1 MVYCIDNRIVTL
13 ISIFLDGTLAILI
26 GNDYAMKVASYPSPI
41 LLLPF
46 LFLCIN
52 TDAQNFEDVEIV
64 TTKVSDHVY
73 MLEGSGGNI
82 GVCVGKDGPILIDDQ
97 YAPLSEKIKEAIH
110 AITDLPVQFV
120 INTHFHH
127 DHSGGNEVF
136 AETAHII
143 AHENARKRIRDYEQ
157 DQVEQGNQS
166 VVNSA
171 ALPALVFNDD
181 MTVYQNDMEID
192 LIYITHAHTD
202 GDVAVYFKAENV
214 IHMGDLYVQ
223 YGWPFVDMMKGG
235 NVLGMVESLDH
246 ILSVID
252 GDTKIIP
259 GHGKLATRSEMIA
272 FNDMLRTVIA
282 RVRSAKQNG
291 KSLEEILE
299 MKPMEGYENVE
310 GDAASFLERVFLS
323 LDM

>member
-1 MVYCIDNRIVTL
+1 MIAA
-13 ISIFLDGTLAILI
+13 SHQIL
-26 GNDYAMKVASYPSPI
+26 VFI
-41 LLLPF
+41 LTF
-46 LFLCIN
+46 LFFHIT
-52 TDAQNFEDVEIV
+52 TDAQNFEDVEIA
-64 TTKVSDHVY
+64 TTRVSDHIY
-73 MLEGSGGNI
+73 MLEGRGGNI

-97 YAPLSEKIKEAIH
+97 YAPLSEKIKEAVR

-136 AETAHII
+136 GETAHII
-143 AHENARKRIRDYEQ
+143 AHENARERIVDYELN
-157 DQVEQGNQS
+157 QVEQGNQS
-166 VVNSA
+166 EVKQS

-181 MTVYQNDMEID
+181 MTLYQNDMEIE

-202 GDVAVYFKAENV
+202 GDVAVYFREENV

-252 GDTKIIP
+252 GETKIIP

-291 KSLEEILE
+291 KSLQEILE
-299 MKPMEGYENVE
+299 MKPMEGYEDVE
-310 GDAASFLERVFLS
+310 GDASSFLERIFLS
-323 LDM
+323 LEM

>member
-1 MVYCIDNRIVTL
+1 MKAA
-13 ISIFLDGTLAILI
+13 SHQIL
-26 GNDYAMKVASYPSPI
+26 VFI
-41 LLLPF
+41 LPLLF
-46 LFLCIN
+46 FYIT

-64 TTKVSDHVY
+64 TTKVSDHIY

-97 YAPLSEKIKEAIH
+97 YAPLSEKIKEAVR

-136 AETAHII
+136 GETAHII
-143 AHENARKRIRDYEQ
+143 AHENARERIVDYELN
-157 DQVEQGNQS
+157 QVEQGNQS
-166 VVNSA
+166 EVKQS
-171 ALPALVFNDD
+171 ALPVLVFNDD
-181 MTVYQNDMEID
+181 MTLYQNDMEIE
-192 LIYITHAHTD
+192 LIYVTHAHTD
-202 GDVAVYFKAENV
+202 GDVAVYFREENV

-235 NVLGMVESLDH
+235 NVLGMVESIDH

-272 FNDMLRTVIA
+272 FNDMIRTVIA

-291 KSLEEILE
+291 KSLQEILE
-299 MKPMEGYENVE
+299 MKSVDGYEDVE
-310 GDAASFLERVFLS
+310 GDASSFLERVFLS
-323 LDM
+323 LEM

>member
-1 MVYCIDNRIVTL
+1 MVTL
-13 ISIFLDGTLAILI
+13 ISVLFDRTLAILI
-26 GNDYAMKVASYPSPI
+26 GNANTMKVANYQSLALI
-41 LLLPF
+41 LPF
-46 LFLCIN
+46 LFLHLN
-52 TDAQNFEDVEIV
+52 AEAQNFEDVEIV
-64 TTKVSDHVY
+64 TTQVSDHIY

-97 YAPLSEKIKEAIH
+97 YAPLSEKIKEAVR

-136 AETAHII
+136 GETAHII
-143 AHENARKRIRDYEQ
+143 AHENARQRIIDYEL

-166 VVNSA
+166 AVKPA

-181 MTVYQNDMEID
+181 MTVYQNDMQIE

-202 GDVAVYFKAENV
+202 GDVAVYFREENV

-291 KSLEEILE
+291 KSLEEILK
-299 MKPMEGYENVE
+299 MKPMEGYEDVE

-323 LDM
+323 LEM